1 MAKYMV
7 LSHGKVVGVF
17 DTFIQAL
24 QTLVEIGGGEIYRGE
39 LIVKLEPEEASE
51 LKGYLSTIPP
61 EPVEAPVK
69 KTKGVGK
76 KAVVLDQMFKGFFAE
91 VLSRELRGIDVYEIV
106 GRGLT
111 SPIRTSSII
120 RCPAGTDYDI
130 ALLVESLAKEGYSVY
145 FFTGDKKLYTH
156 VSSIRGVKAFY
167 MPPRE
172 YPSKESLVKEMITK
186 ISSEKEIQSNEY

>member
-7 LSHGKVVGVF
+7 LSRGKVIGVF
-17 DTFIQAL
+17 DTFIEAI

-69 KTKGVGK
+69 KTQLINK
-76 KAVVLDQMFKGFFAE
+76 KVVVLDQMFKGFFAE
-91 VLSRELRGIDVYEIV
+91 VLSRELRGVDVYEIV
-106 GRGLT
+106 GRGLA
-111 SPIRTSSII
+111 SPIRVGNVVKY
-120 RCPAGTDYDI
+120 PAETDYDI
-130 ALLVESLAKEGYSVY
+130 ASLVESLAKDNYSVY

-156 VSSIRGVKAFY
+156 VSSIQGVKAFY
-167 MPPRE
+167 MPPSE
-172 YPSKESLVKEMITK
+172 YPSKEFLVKEMIMK
-186 ISSEKEIQSNEY
+186 IRSKKEINED